1 MHYNCHFFLI
11 TCVMQSSSVGI
22 INADRPPSATE
33 PQNEE
38 HSGAV
43 TSSDV
48 VMEAN
53 PAYQPLETAA
63 AHLEIRTME
72 SEYYI

>member
-1 MHYNCHFFLI
+1 MDI
-11 TCVMQSSSVGI
+11 A
-22 INADRPPSATE
+22 NAERPPSTTE
-33 PQNEE
+33 PLNEE

-53 PAYQPLETAA
+53 PAYQPLEIAN
-63 AHLEIRTME
+63 AHILK
-72 SEYYI
+72 

>member
-1 MHYNCHFFLI
+1 MNI
-11 TCVMQSSSVGI
+11 A
-22 INADRPPSATE
+22 NAERSPSATE

-38 HSGAV
+38 HSEAM
-43 TSSDV
+43 TSTGV
-48 VMEAN
+48 AMEDN

-63 AHLEIRTME
+63 AHLETGIME

>member
-11 TCVMQSSSVGI
+11 TFVMQSSSVGI
-22 INADRPPSATE
+22 VNADRPPSTTE

-38 HSGAV
+38 HSGAM

-53 PAYQPLETAA
+53 PAYQPLEAA
-63 AHLEIRTME
+63 AADLTT
-72 SEYYI
+72 

>member
-1 MHYNCHFFLI
+1 MYTKISRVIHALYICHLFSVI
-11 TCVMQSSSVGI
+11 SVMQSSSVDI
-22 INADRPPSATE
+22 VNADRPPSTTE
-33 PQNEE
+33 PQNKE

-53 PAYQPLETAA
+53 PAYQPLEMAT
-63 AHLEIRTME
+63 AHL
-72 SEYYI
+72 